1 MGETIGNRI
10 DALIHDQG
18 LKRMR
23 VAELLNLDQSY
34 VTQLAS
40 GKRNPSD
47 RTIADICRVFHVN
60 EVWLRTG
67 EGSMYREITRD
78 EEISAFIETAL
89 SGESDSFKKRLLG
102 VLSRLDESQ
111 WELLE
116 QMAEALAA
124 GKREPETK

>member
-1 MGETIGNRI
+1 MNKRI
-10 DALIHDQG
+10 REVRKALG
-18 LKRMR
+18 LTQEQFAKRLGVGRGVIMNIEYGR
-23 VAELLNLDQSY
+23 VEPKPPFVELL
-34 VTQLAS
+34 
-40 GKRNPSD
+40 
-47 RTIADICRVFHVN
+47 CRVFHVN